1 MALVQY
7 NKLYW
12 YPNGAIA
19 ANVPAAVF
27 LHEVNAFAPL
37 FADQAGTIPLPNPLN
52 TSPTGYLT
60 FYAEEGPYWVHLD
73 TEAFDINVG
82 LTEEQADLTTGIAA
96 GGEMNIAGPQSVE
109 IKALVGYVADV
120 NELTSV
126 EPTPIKVDRPT
137 QVVPLDAGALARSV
151 TYWVMDNAGVVTQQ
165 AVPATPIQRRTHL
178 ALGISFYDTNLATL
192 VEVQTQPVILGQPGN
207 QMADFMDAVGPLK
220 LSGNLISPNGVNLSF
235 NKDSGVLFVRGS
247 NHFAS
252 GVLTDNPHETTSPA
266 QAPATLRRILR
277 TASITTPPAVT
288 TIDPTNYDVGGVL
301 TPVGGGTNTSTIQ
314 RVWVFPTGVSSA
326 QIAVQYG
333 QSTYSSL
340 TAAVAAVG
348 KATFVR
354 APITSFAALAGYIV
368 VARTATNL
376 SDPAQAV
383 FIQAGKFATP

>member
-1 MALVQY
+1 VALVQY

-37 FADQAGTIPLPNPLN
+37 FADAAGTIPLPNPLN
-52 TSPTGYLT
+52 TSPTGFLT

-82 LTEEQADLTTGIAA
+82 LSEEQADLTTGVAS
-96 GGEMNIAGPQSVE
+96 GGEMNIAAPQSVE
-109 IKALVGYVADV
+109 IRALVGYVADV

-126 EPTPIKVDRPT
+126 EPTPIKVDQPT
-137 QVVPLDAGALARSV
+137 QVVPLNAGALSRSI
-151 TYWVMDNAGVVTQQ
+151 TYWLMDSTGTVIQQ

-178 ALGISFYDTNLATL
+178 TLGISFYDTVAAAL
-192 VEVQTQPVILGQPGN
+192 VEVQTQQVILGQPGN
-207 QMADFMDAVGPLK
+207 QLADFMDAVGPLK
-220 LSGNLISPNGVNLSF
+220 LSGNLISPNGPNLSF

-252 GVLTDNPHETTSPA
+252 GVLTDNPHESVSPA
-266 QAPATLRRILR
+266 QTPATIRRILR
-277 TASITTPPAVT
+277 TASITTPPAVGV
-288 TIDPTNYDVGGVL
+288 IDPLNYDVGGVL
-301 TPVGGGTNTSTIQ
+301 TPVGGGVTASTIQ
-314 RVWVFPTGVSSA
+314 RVWVFPTTVASA

-333 QSTYSSL
+333 QSVYSSL
-340 TAAVAAVG
+340 SNAVAAVG
-348 KATFVR
+348 KATFVQ

-368 VARTATNL
+368 VSRTATDL
-376 SDPAQAV
+376 SDPLQAV
-383 FIQAGKFATP
+383 FVQAGKFATP